1 VTKSFTCSRGWS
13 LQRIDVLWSFRPTLC
28 KATRIFVTILSALL
42 VASCGKSVTTGG
54 SGPTDPNDETVAIF
68 GFDNGKQVISSGKL
82 HSHVFIEICSGSYP
96 EVSPSGRY
104 LAYNPNGT
112 RNPAIQPINV
122 VEISTGKTIS
132 FASIPTDLLPN
143 PSSFWSK
150 DEKSIA
156 FKVHD
161 FGGDRDSCVVDVVGG
176 NYWRG
181 SEADFTAR
189 FGNTFG
195 PIELNARHSPEGR
208 LTVENYGHVGAL
220 YFHPDTGQPIRLT
233 SENMGVPSPP
243 IWIERTR
250 EVLFVGVYTRP
261 PYSDEDVSAGVIYLI
276 KPEAKD
282 WAHASEGDWKN
293 AAVSPGEQVSSSK

>member
-1 VTKSFTCSRGWS
+1 MT
-13 LQRIDVLWSFRPTLC
+13 
-28 KATRIFVTILSALL
+28 A
-42 VASCGKSVTTGG
+42 GG
-54 SGPTDPNDETVAIF
+54 NGPTDPKDETVAIF
-68 GFDNGKQVISSGKL
+68 GFDHGKQVISSGKL
-82 HSHVFIEICSGSYP
+82 HSHIFAELCSGSYP
-96 EVSPSGRY
+96 EVSPAGRY
-104 LAYNPNGT
+104 VAYNPDSN

-161 FGGDRDSCVVDVVGG
+161 FNGDRGYCVVKVTGG
-176 NYWRG
+176 AYWRG
-181 SEADFTAR
+181 SEAEFAGR
-189 FGNTFG
+189 FGDAFG
-195 PIELNARHSPEGR
+195 PIELNARHSAEGR

-220 YFHPDTGQPIRLT
+220 YFHPDTGEPIRLT
-233 SENMGVPSPP
+233 PENMGVPSPP
-243 IWIERTR
+243 VWIERTG
-250 EVLFVGVYTRP
+250 EALFVGVYTRP
-261 PYSDEDVSAGVIYLI
+261 PYSDEDVSPGMVYLI

-282 WAHASEGDWKN
+282 WAHASKEEWIN